1 MGRSAELW
9 IETLRTG
16 SVRCFHFYILPMGKR
31 LVFGVQEL
39 GLAACDFDFFFPL
52 PLPMYLSAFDEQI
65 GCIYIIVLL
74 SISSIRLHMSGSP
87 HRRDRFV

>member
-39 GLAACDFDFFFPL
+39 GLAACDFDFFFPS
-52 PLPMYLSAFDEQI
+52 PFQ
-65 GCIYIIVLL
+65 CIYLHSMNKLVASILL
-74 SISSIRLHMSGSP
+74 CYYQ
-87 HRRDRFV
+87 